1 MSANTLRTNTL
12 RICFI
17 SRRFFPAISGMSVY
31 ALNLVRELV
40 DCGHDVTMISQYRND
55 QAGASVYGGGPPPG
69 ISGATVVGCES
80 LGEQRVN
87 DGLPASFEQDVEDM
101 VATVEREHRRR
112 PFDLIHAQYGYP
124 CGLAALEASRRLG
137 LPNVVSI
144 QGGDGHWVGT
154 CCGTH
159 KQAMLAVLGHAGAL
173 LIGSRSFA
181 EEVQGHHGTPLER
194 FTLVPGATDTRRFR
208 PRHESKL
215 GALRD
220 PPVLLYHGR
229 VDARKGV
236 MELLDAMRMLVR
248 DGRQLKLVVSG
259 IGPDVEAV
267 RTRVAGDGL
276 GDLVELSG
284 HASYEQAPT
293 VYRRGDLFVSPT
305 YAEGFSNT
313 ILEAMATGLPIVST
327 RAVGVVDCLEDG
339 RDALLVPPQ
348 DAHALAHAIARL
360 LDDAEL
366 RARLARTALAEVRE
380 LYSWQA
386 VGRQI
391 QRVYARLTGTKPDT
405 RWTGLY
411 DPGTTVASA
420 DPSCRFRS
428 APHLL

>member
-1 MSANTLRTNTL
+1 MSGRNAPRV
-12 RICFI
+12 CFI
-17 SRRFFPAISGMSVY
+17 SRRFFPAVSGMSVY
-31 ALNLVRELV
+31 ALNLVRELAER
-40 DCGHDVTMISQYRND
+40 GHDVTLVSQYRD
-55 QAGASVYGGGPPPG
+55 DRAGGSVYGGGPPPRVPG
-69 ISGATVVGCES
+69 VTVLGRES
-80 LGEQRVN
+80 LGEQRVGE
-87 DGLPASFEQDVEDM
+87 GLPASFEQDVEDL

-137 LPNVVSI
+137 LPNMVSI

-181 EEVQGHHGTPLER
+181 EEVRGHHGTPLER
-194 FTLVPGATDTRRFR
+194 FTFVPGATDTRRFH
-208 PRHESKL
+208 PRDESSL
-215 GALRD
+215 GAMRAR
-220 PPVLLYHGR
+220 PVLLYHGR

-236 MELLDAMRMLVR
+236 MELLDALRLLAR
-248 DGRQLKLVVSG
+248 DGREVRLLVSG
-259 IGPDVEAV
+259 IGPDLEAV
-267 RTRVAGDGL
+267 RERVAALGL
-276 GDLVELSG
+276 GDRVELTG
-284 HASYEQAPT
+284 HASYEDAPA

-313 ILEAMATGLPIVST
+313 LLEAMASGLPIVST
-327 RAVGVVDCLEDG
+327 RVVGVVDCLEDG

-348 DAHALAHAIARL
+348 DAPALAEAILRML
-360 LDDAEL
+360 GDLEL
-366 RARLARTALAEVRE
+366 RRRLARTALAEVRE

-386 VGRQI
+386 VGRRI
-391 QRVYARLTGTKPDT
+391 QQVYGQLTGTRPDT
-405 RWTGLY
+405 GWTRLY
-411 DPGTTVASA
+411 DPATTVDTA

>member
-1 MSANTLRTNTL
+1 MSANPL

-31 ALNLVRELV
+31 AHNLVRELV
-40 DCGHDVTMISQYRND
+40 DCGHDVTMVSQYRND
-55 QAGASVYGGGPPPG
+55 HAGAAVYGGGPPPG
-69 ISGATVVGCES
+69 ISHATVVGRES
-80 LGEQRVN
+80 LGEQRIN
-87 DGLPASFEQDVEDM
+87 DGLPASFEQDIEDL
-101 VATVEREHRRR
+101 VATVEREHRRQ
-112 PFDLIHAQYGYP
+112 PFALIHAQYGYP

-181 EEVQGHHGTPLER
+181 EEVRGHHGTPLER
-194 FTLVPGATDTRRFR
+194 FTLVPGATDTRRFH
-208 PRHESKL
+208 PRDASRL
-215 GALRD
+215 GGLGR

-236 MELLDAMRMLVR
+236 MELLDAVRRLVR
-248 DGRQLKLVVSG
+248 EGRSLKLVLSG
-259 IGPDVEAV
+259 IGPDVDAV
-267 RTRVAGDGL
+267 RARVEAHGL
-276 GDLVELSG
+276 GDVVELTG
-284 HASYEQAPT
+284 HTSYEDAPD
-293 VYRRGDLFVSPT
+293 VYRRGDIFVSPT

-313 ILEAMATGLPIVST
+313 ILEAMATGLLIVST

-339 RDALLVPPQ
+339 RNALLVPPR
-348 DAHALAHAIARL
+348 DADALAEAIARL
-360 LDDAEL
+360 LDDAAL
-366 RARLARTALAEVRE
+366 RERLARTALEEVRE
-380 LYSWQA
+380 LYSWKT

-391 QRVYARLTGTKPDT
+391 QHVYRRLAGTGPDT
-405 RWTGLY
+405 EWTRLY
-411 DPGTTVASA
+411 DPRTTVATA
-420 DPSCRFRS
+420 DLSCRFRS

>member
-1 MSANTLRTNTL
+1 MSANSLRV
-12 RICFI
+12 CFI
-17 SRRFFPAISGMSVY
+17 SRRFFPAVSGMSVY

-40 DCGHDVTMISQYRND
+40 DCGHDVTMVSQYRND
-55 QAGASVYGGGPPPG
+55 SAGAAVYGGGPPPG
-69 ISGATVVGCES
+69 IEGATVVGRES

-87 DGLPASFEQDVEDM
+87 EGLPASFEQDIEDL
-101 VATVEREHRRR
+101 VATVEREHRRK
-112 PFDLIHAQYGYP
+112 PFALIHAQYGYP

-137 LPNVVSI
+137 VPNVVSI

-181 EEVQGHHGTPLER
+181 QEVQGHHGTPLEH

-208 PRHESKL
+208 PRDEARL
-215 GALRD
+215 GALGR

-236 MELLDAMRMLVR
+236 MELLDALRLLVR
-248 DGRQLKLVVSG
+248 EGRRLKLVVSG
-259 IGPDVEAV
+259 IGPDVDAV
-267 RTRVAGDGL
+267 RARVKGNEL
-276 GDLVELSG
+276 EDLVELTG
-284 HASYEQAPT
+284 HAAYEDAPGM
-293 VYRRGDLFVSPT
+293 YRRGHLFVSPT

-339 RDALLVPPQ
+339 RDALLVPPR
-348 DAHALAHAIARL
+348 DAHALARAIARL
-360 LDDAEL
+360 LDDAAL
-366 RARLARTALAEVRE
+366 RERLARAALEEVRE

-386 VGRQI
+386 VGRRI
-391 QRVYARLTGTKPDT
+391 QGVYERLVGTAPDT
-405 RWTGLY
+405 RWARLY

>member
-1 MSANTLRTNTL
+1 MSSKSL

-17 SRRFFPAISGMSVY
+17 SRRFLPAISGMSIY

-55 QAGASVYGGGPPPG
+55 RAGASVYGGGPPPG
-69 ISGATVVGCES
+69 IPGATVVGCES

-87 DGLPASFEQDVEDM
+87 DGQPASFEQDIEDL
-101 VATVEREHRRR
+101 VAAVEREHRRR
-112 PFDLIHAQYGYP
+112 PFTLIHAQYGYP

-194 FTLVPGATDTRRFR
+194 FTLVPGATDTRRFH
-208 PRHESKL
+208 PRDESRL
-215 GALRD
+215 GALRE

-236 MELLDAMRMLVR
+236 LELLDALRMLVR
-248 DGRQLKLVVSG
+248 EGRRLKLVVSG

-267 RTRVAGDGL
+267 RARVAESGL
-276 GDLVELSG
+276 KEHVELSG
-284 HASYEQAPT
+284 HASYENAPE

-327 RAVGVVDCLEDG
+327 RAVGVVDCLTDE
-339 RDALLVPPQ
+339 RNALLVPPR
-348 DAHALAHAIARL
+348 DARALAHAIARM

-380 LYSWQA
+380 LYSWRA

-391 QRVYARLTGTKPDT
+391 QRVYSRLIGTAPDT
-405 RWTGLY
+405 RWTQLY
-411 DPGTTVASA
+411 DPSTDVTAA
-420 DPSCRFRS
+420 DPFCRFRS

>member
-1 MSANTLRTNTL
+1 MSKNALRV
-12 RICFI
+12 CFI

-31 ALNLVRELV
+31 ALNLVQELV
-40 DCGHDVTMISQYRND
+40 ASGHDVTMISQYRND

-69 ISGATVVGCES
+69 VAGATVVGLES

-87 DGLPASFEQDVEDM
+87 QGLPASFEQDVEDL
-101 VATVEREHRRR
+101 VATVEREHRKR
-112 PFDLIHAQYGYP
+112 PFDLVHAQYGYP

-154 CCGTH
+154 CCTTH
-159 KQAMLAVLGHAGAL
+159 KQAMLAVLNHSGAL

-181 EEVQGHHGTPLER
+181 EEVQGHHGTDLER
-194 FTLVPGATDTRRFR
+194 FTLVPGATDTRRFH
-208 PRHESKL
+208 PRDEPNL
-215 GALRD
+215 GALGS

-236 MELLDAMRMLVR
+236 MELLDAVHTLVR
-248 DGRQLKLVVSG
+248 SGRDLKLIVSG
-259 IGPDVEAV
+259 IGPDVKAV
-267 RTRVAGDGL
+267 HTRVAELGL
-276 GDLVELSG
+276 EGRVELPGYSDYA
-284 HASYEQAPT
+284 HAPQ

-305 YAEGFSNT
+305 YSEGFSNT
-313 ILEAMATGLPIVST
+313 LLEAMATGLPIVST

-339 RDALLVPPQ
+339 RDALLVPPR
-348 DAHALAHAIARL
+348 DAGALAQAITRM
-360 LDDAEL
+360 LDDAPL
-366 RARLARTALAEVRE
+366 RRRLARTALEEVRE

-386 VGRQI
+386 VGRRI
-391 QRVYARLTGTKPDT
+391 QDVYWDLTGTLPDT

-411 DPGTTVASA
+411 DPATTTDRA

>member
-1 MSANTLRTNTL
+1 MSPNALRV
-12 RICFI
+12 CFI

-31 ALNLVRELV
+31 ALNLVQELV
-40 DCGHDVTMISQYRND
+40 ACGHDVTMVSQYRND
-55 QAGASVYGGGPPPG
+55 AAGASVYGGGPPPA
-69 ISGATVVGCES
+69 IPGARVVGRES
-80 LGEQRVN
+80 QGEQRIN

-101 VATVEREHRRR
+101 VATVEKEHRER
-112 PFDLIHAQYGYP
+112 PFDVIHAQYGYP

-159 KQAMLAVLGHAGAL
+159 KQAMLAVLGHSGSL
-173 LIGSRSFA
+173 LIGSRTFA
-181 EEVQGHHGTPLER
+181 EEVQGHHGTPMER
-194 FTLVPGATDTRRFR
+194 FTIVPGATDTRRFH
-208 PRHESKL
+208 PRDEQAL
-215 GALRD
+215 GALRQ

-236 MELLDAMRMLVR
+236 MELLDAVKRLVLR
-248 DGRQLKLVVSG
+248 EGRTLKLLVSG
-259 IGPDVEAV
+259 IGPDVNAV
-267 RTRVAGDGL
+267 KARVAQEGL
-276 GDLVELSG
+276 QDSVEFTG
-284 HASYEQAPT
+284 YTPYADAPHL
-293 VYRRGDLFVSPT
+293 YRRGDLFVSPT

-327 RAVGVVDCLEDG
+327 RAVGVLDCLEDG
-339 RDALLVPPQ
+339 RNGLLVPPQ
-348 DAHALAHAIARL
+348 DAEALAEAIARML
-360 LDDAEL
+360 EDAEL
-366 RARLARTALAEVRE
+366 RRRLARTALDEVRE

-391 QRVYARLTGTKPDT
+391 QQVYTDLRGTRPDT
-405 RWTGLY
+405 RWTNVY
-411 DPGTTVASA
+411 DPATTQVNA

>member
-1 MSANTLRTNTL
+1 MSGKNSLRV
-12 RICFI
+12 CFI

-31 ALNLVRELV
+31 ALNLVRELA
-40 DCGHDVTMISQYRND
+40 DCGHDVTMVSQYRND
-55 QAGASVYGGGPPPG
+55 RAGVSVYGGGPPPHVPG
-69 ISGATVVGCES
+69 VTVLGRES
-80 LGEQRVN
+80 LGEQRVG

-181 EEVQGHHGTPLER
+181 EEVRGHHGTPLER
-194 FTLVPGATDTRRFR
+194 FTLVPGATDTRRFH
-208 PRHESKL
+208 PRDEHAL
-215 GALRD
+215 GAVGT

-236 MELLDAMRMLVR
+236 MELLEAVRMLVR
-248 DGRQLKLVVSG
+248 GGRELKLVVSG
-259 IGPDVEAV
+259 IGPDLEAV
-267 RTRVAGDGL
+267 RGRVAELGL
-276 GDLVELSG
+276 GDRVELTG
-284 HASYEQAPT
+284 HASYENAPA
-293 VYRRGDLFVSPT
+293 VYRRGDIFVSPT
-305 YAEGFSNT
+305 YSEGFSNT
-313 ILEAMATGLPIVST
+313 LLEAMATGLPIVST

-348 DAHALAHAIARL
+348 EAHALAEAIARM
-360 LDDAEL
+360 LDDPEL
-366 RARLARTALAEVRE
+366 RRRLARTALAEVRE

-386 VGRQI
+386 VGRRI
-391 QRVYARLTGTKPDT
+391 QQVYGQLTGTGPDT
-405 RWTGLY
+405 GWTRLY
-411 DPGTTVASA
+411 DPGTTVDTA
-420 DPSCRFRS
+420 DTSCRFRS

>member
-1 MSANTLRTNTL
+1 MSGRNAPRV
-12 RICFI
+12 CFI
-17 SRRFFPAISGMSVY
+17 SRRFFPAVSGMSVY
-31 ALNLVRELV
+31 ALNLVRELAAR
-40 DCGHDVTMISQYRND
+40 GHDVTMVSQYRND
-55 QAGASVYGGGPPPG
+55 RAGVSVYGGGPPPQVPG
-69 ISGATVVGCES
+69 VTVLGRES
-80 LGEQRVN
+80 LGEQRVG
-87 DGLPASFEQDVEDM
+87 DGLPASFEQDVEDL

-181 EEVQGHHGTPLER
+181 EEVQGHHGTPVER
-194 FTLVPGATDTRRFR
+194 FTLVPGATDTRRVH
-208 PRHESKL
+208 PRDEASPGAL
-215 GALRD
+215 GA

-236 MELLDAMRMLVR
+236 MELLDALRMLTR
-248 DGRQLKLVVSG
+248 DGRELKRVVSG
-259 IGPDVEAV
+259 IGPDLDAV
-267 RTRVAGDGL
+267 RDRAAALGL
-276 GDLVELSG
+276 GDRVELTG
-284 HASYEQAPT
+284 HASYEDAPA
-293 VYRRGDLFVSPT
+293 VYRRGDVFVSPT
-305 YAEGFSNT
+305 YSEGFSNT
-313 ILEAMATGLPIVST
+313 LLEAMASGLPIVST

-339 RDALLVPPQ
+339 RDALLVPPR
-348 DAHALAHAIARL
+348 DAHALAEAIVRML
-360 LDDAEL
+360 EDAEL
-366 RARLARTALAEVRE
+366 RRRLARTALAEVRE

-386 VGRQI
+386 VAGRI
-391 QRVYARLTGTKPDT
+391 QQVYGQLTGTGPDT
-405 RWTGLY
+405 GWTRLY
-411 DPGTTVASA
+411 DPATTVDTA

>member
-1 MSANTLRTNTL
+1 MSKNNLRV
-12 RICFI
+12 CFI

-31 ALNLVRELV
+31 ALNLVQELV
-40 DCGHDVTMISQYRND
+40 NCGHDVTMVSQYRND
-55 QAGASVYGGGPPPG
+55 QAGSSVYGGGPPPG
-69 ISGATVVGCES
+69 VAGARVVGRES

-87 DGLPASFEQDVEDM
+87 QGLPASFEQDVEDM
-101 VATVEREHRRR
+101 VAAVEREHRQR

-154 CCGTH
+154 CCATH
-159 KQAMLAVLGHAGAL
+159 KQAMLAVLEHSGAL

-181 EEVQGHHGTPLER
+181 EEVQGHHGTGLER
-194 FTLVPGATDTRRFR
+194 FTIVPGATDTRRFH
-208 PRHESKL
+208 PRDESAI
-215 GALRD
+215 GALR
-220 PPVLLYHGR
+220 PTPVLLYHGR

-236 MELLDAMRMLVR
+236 MEMMHAMRKLVDSGR
-248 DGRQLKLVVSG
+248 DLKLIVSG
-259 IGPDVEAV
+259 IGPDVDAV
-267 RTRVAGDGL
+267 RESVGELGL
-276 GDLVELSG
+276 GGRVEMPGYSD
-284 HASYEQAPT
+284 YEDAPD

-305 YAEGFSNT
+305 YSEGFSNT
-313 ILEAMATGLPIVST
+313 ILEAMASGLPIVST

-339 RDALLVPPQ
+339 RDALLVPPR
-348 DAHALAHAIARL
+348 DADALAGAIARM
-360 LDDAEL
+360 LDDTAL
-366 RARLARTALAEVRE
+366 RQRLARTALTEVRE

-391 QRVYARLTGTKPDT
+391 QGVYADLTGTTPDT

-411 DPGTTVASA
+411 DPRTTHEQA